1 MKSGQTAYSLIELL
15 LALAILGILLAVS
28 YPSYQ
33 RHVLR
38 SYRAEAMA
46 DLLLLANSLEQ
57 YRADN
62 GSYSDNFTELGCL
75 TLSESGRYEFTI
87 SLSEAG
93 QAFVV
98 TADAL
103 GVQRADTEC
112 GQFSLN
118 QFGQRNTSGA
128 YPVSCWH

>member
-28 YPSYQ
+28 YPSYH

-38 SYRAEAMA
+38 SYRAEAIA

-62 GSYSDNFTELGCL
+62 GSYSDNFAELGRPA
-75 TLSESGRYEFTI
+75 LSESGRYKFYI
-87 SLSEAG
+87 SLSAAG
-93 QAFVV
+93 QAFVA

-103 GVQRADTEC
+103 GLQTADTEC
-112 GQFSLN
+112 RQFSVN
-118 QFGQRNTSGA
+118 HYGQRNVRSSS
-128 YPVSCWH
+128 PVTCWH